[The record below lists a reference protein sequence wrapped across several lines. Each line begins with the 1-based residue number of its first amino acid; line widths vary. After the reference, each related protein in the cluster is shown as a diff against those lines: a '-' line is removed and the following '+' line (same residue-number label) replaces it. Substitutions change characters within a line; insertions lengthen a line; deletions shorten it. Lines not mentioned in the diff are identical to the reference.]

1 MAGSYGKRT
10 SNFVQ
15 PIWKT
20 VCFTFSPACCVV
32 RALDFGHANR
42 YVGIA
47 HCCMIYILHV
57 IWCGASFH
65 RFIYHL
71 YIFFGEVS
79 VRSLVNFLMMPWL
92 LNAIIWSCSHSALLL
107 TLLSSTLSSLLPSIL
122 FMKFLVTSHAQHTG
136 SSPSW
141 QPVQTLSKE
150 QSPLSLQTLFCF
162 QSYPLK
168 HCRGYVSWRICC

>member
-79 VRSLVNFLMMPWL
+79 VRSLVNFLMMPWI
-92 LNAIIWSCSHSALLL
+92 LNAIIWSCSHSAVTHPSFLNLVIPPSFNPVYEIPSHFSCTAHWL
-107 TLLSSTLSSLLPSIL
+107 HSLMTACSD
-122 FMKFLVTSHAQHTG
+122 LV
-136 SSPSW
+136 
-141 QPVQTLSKE
+141 
-150 QSPLSLQTLFCF
+150 
-162 QSYPLK
+162 
-168 HCRGYVSWRICC
+168 